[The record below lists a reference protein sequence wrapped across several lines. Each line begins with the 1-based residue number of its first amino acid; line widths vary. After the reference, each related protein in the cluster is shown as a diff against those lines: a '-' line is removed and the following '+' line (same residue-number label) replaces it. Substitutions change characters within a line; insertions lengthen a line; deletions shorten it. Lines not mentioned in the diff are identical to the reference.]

1 MYIHSFQSL
10 IWNKMASKRIQK
22 FGLKPVE
29 GDLIL
34 VDELEEEVVEV
45 DTPECDAGMV
55 LHISKI

>member
-1 MYIHSFQSL
+1 
-10 IWNKMASKRIQK
+10 MASKRIKK

-45 DTPECDAGMV
+45 DRPECDSGMFP
-55 LHISKI
+55 LFSKN

>member
-45 DTPECDAGMV
+45 DRPECDAGMFLLIFRV
-55 LHISKI
+55 

>member
-1 MYIHSFQSL
+1 
-10 IWNKMASKRIQK
+10 MASKRIQK

-45 DTPECDAGMV
+45 DRPECDAGMFLLIFRV
-55 LHISKI
+55 